1 MTLVIV
7 GAPNPTRMDEA
18 VSAFEAA
25 GFTRTDELDEL
36 DHLDQLD
43 QLDRAREGD
52 FVLGVSDGG
61 VELLREADRRAI
73 KYVLIHDGE
82 DDHHEGGT
90 FERAHHRIEAAQRG
104 ELAQHLRSRERP
116 LVTCL
121 AFGYKNGAPADAAL
135 LIDARF
141 LDNPYWI
148 PELRDL
154 SGRDPAVAEVV
165 MKQPAAGHLL
175 DDVQRIV
182 RDLLPLYQEKGR
194 MHIVVAFG
202 CTGGRH
208 RSVVL
213 AGELAERLREIEGID
228 VDFVTRDID

>member
-7 GAPNPTRMDEA
+7 GAPNRTRMDEA

-25 GFTRTDELDEL
+25 GFTRIEELDG
-36 DHLDQLD
+36 
-43 QLDRAREGD
+43 AREGD

-61 VELLREADRRAI
+61 AELLREADRRAI
-73 KYVLIHDGE
+73 KYVLVHDGE
-82 DDHHEGGT
+82 DDHHGGGT
-90 FERAHHRIEAAQRG
+90 FERAHHRIEAGQRA

-116 LVTCL
+116 LITCL

-141 LDNPYWI
+141 LDNPYWV

-154 SGRDPAVAEVV
+154 SGRDPAVADYV

-175 DDVQRIV
+175 EDVQSIV
-182 RDLLPLYQEKGR
+182 RDLVPLYQEKGR

-213 AGELAERLREIEGID
+213 AGELAERLREIEGVD